1 MILRVILIVW
11 HQDCIVVES
20 QSQLV
25 FIKIILPQ
33 ATKEGFQRSH
43 RSRTKGQQTQWQQWE
58 TLFGSAKMP
67 AVGSTS
73 LSEAA
78 RLPGF
83 FFFLSLFFND
93 RKVHLLLCNVL
104 NMQRTSSGGRKGPGS
119 TAYGS
124 HQSMPRSSE
133 IPNPDQVA
141 LGACNTLDQEAA
153 GLSAP
158 PFYRALDLLI
168 TVKSS
173 RLLLSFSREV
183 A

>member
-1 MILRVILIVW
+1 
-11 HQDCIVVES
+11 
-20 QSQLV
+20 
-25 FIKIILPQ
+25 
-33 ATKEGFQRSH
+33 
-43 RSRTKGQQTQWQQWE
+43 
-58 TLFGSAKMP
+58 MP

-93 RKVHLLLCNVL
+93 RKVYLLLCNVL
-104 NMQRTSSGGRKGPGS
+104 NMPRTHSGGRKGPGS

-141 LGACNTLDQEAA
+141 LGACLRHP
-153 GLSAP
+153 GSGGSISVP
-158 PFYRALDLLI
+158 PFYRALDHLI
-168 TVKSS
+168 TTKNSG
-173 RLLLSFSREV
+173 LLLSFSREV
-183 A
+183 AYRGKFLWCGAFG